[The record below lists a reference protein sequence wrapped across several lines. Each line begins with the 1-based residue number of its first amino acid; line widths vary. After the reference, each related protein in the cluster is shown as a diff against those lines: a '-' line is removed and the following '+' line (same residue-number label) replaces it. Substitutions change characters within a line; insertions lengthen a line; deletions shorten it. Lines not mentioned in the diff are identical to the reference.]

1 MGELEKVRLFIV
13 SGVRGGGW
21 VGGWV
26 VVVGLLL
33 LLVRE
38 RDG

>member
-1 MGELEKVRLFIV
+1 MVGELEKVRLFIV

-21 VGGWV
+21 V